1 MNYSLNDEIA
11 VIRGMHSFFLVAK
24 ANARFPLCIES
35 QAGEVCQGIDPADL
49 IVVSA
54 PEGGPLEPGIMMIEM
69 VRAYHTPLLVL
80 PREHPGSRRISHV
93 VSVGPVIHAS
103 CSIQRGTHP
112 EQNVIC
118 SHAELAGMT
127 FTSTPEGFE
136 VMPSPEGISVRR
148 LKYRIFTEFC

>member
-1 MNYSLNDEIA
+1 MNVPVRDEIA
-11 VIRGMHSFFLVAK
+11 LISGEHAFLLVAK

-35 QAGEVCQGIDPADL
+35 LSGEVCQGIDPDDL

-80 PREHPGSRRISHV
+80 PREHPGSRRISNV
-93 VSVGPVIHAS
+93 VSVGPVIHTS

-118 SHAELAGMT
+118 SHAELAGITLTGTMG
-127 FTSTPEGFE
+127 GFDAD
-136 VMPSPEGISVRR
+136 PLPGGISVRM
-148 LKYRIFTEFC
+148 LKYGISTEFC